1 MEGDPLLLTLQKVE
15 KIIVNNNHRHISFI
29 EDNNAVAIDLKVLKV
44 VKFLSQQNQCLGTD
58 VQIRQSRLSDVNF

>member
-44 VKFLSQQNQCLGTD
+44 VKFLFQQNQCPGTD
-58 VQIRQSRLSDVNF
+58 VQIRQSRLSDANF